1 MSESTFQSDVAKWLR
16 GRGGYVLIISPRP
29 GIPDGCPDV
38 VALFPGLWITLELKT
53 SETAKFQP
61 LQEPTIAKLSKMGY
75 SRAVWP
81 KIWKEVQK
89 ELQQII

>member
-1 MSESTFQSDVAKWLR
+1 MSEATFQSDVAKWLR

-38 VALFPGLWITLELKT
+38 VALFPKLWITLELKT
-53 SETAKFQP
+53 SEHAKFQP

-81 KIWKEVQK
+81 KNWEEVKK